1 MHGGERA
8 GAEQQKIFIRLEGLG
23 LLEYARQPPPL
34 FETGARCLI
43 PLLNRPFLLVGMQT

>member
-23 LLEYARQPPPL
+23 LEPAAA

-43 PLLNRPFLLVGMQT
+43 PLLNRPFLLA